1 MSSSHIETSPLT
13 YKKSQNYFSRTFR
26 QINESL
32 ELNEKE
38 IRTLSIFAI
47 LRIID
52 LSLTYIFYNKRN
64 AYHLIRFIDYIV
76 LFSSFIVTSFN
87 FINKDKIKQRAV
99 MASIFFNFVFII
111 FDIMSFIFYFAL
123 EVKTTIILI
132 SLILNEIWL
141 IVTSILLIK
150 IIRKLMNIVRI
161 NKKNGYDNGNHGNSS
176 FLRKK
181 Y

>member
-141 IVTSILLIK
+141 IITSLLLFKVSSKLLKILK
-150 IIRKLMNIVRI
+150 N
-161 NKKNGYDNGNHGNSS
+161 NKKIGSKRGIYGNSS
-176 FLRKK
+176 YLR
-181 Y
+181 